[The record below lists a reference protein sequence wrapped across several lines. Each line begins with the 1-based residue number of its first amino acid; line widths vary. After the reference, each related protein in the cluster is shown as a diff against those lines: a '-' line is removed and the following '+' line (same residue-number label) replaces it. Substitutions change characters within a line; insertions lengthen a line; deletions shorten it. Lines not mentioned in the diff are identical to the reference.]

1 MELSLNTIYNREEN
15 NMSNRSVQI
24 LFTEEEFIKLE
35 QHAVRQ
41 GLTVPLY
48 IKGLVLEDNEFSQS
62 YKKLVKKVEELP
74 SGTRFTIK
82 TLFGT
87 EWTMSK
93 GIKLTLGKTY
103 FSRVQDGTISNVKA
117 EGKDSSNVMWYIKL

>member
-1 MELSLNTIYNREEN
+1 MANKSI
-15 NMSNRSVQI
+15 QI
-24 LFTEEEFIKLE
+24 LFTEEEYQKLE
-35 QHAVRQ
+35 NEAVKK

-48 IKGLVLEDNEFSQS
+48 IKGLVLQDNEFGQS
-62 YKKLVKKVEELP
+62 YKKLIGKVDQLS

-82 TLFGT
+82 SLFGT
-87 EWTMSK
+87 EWTMST

-103 FSRVQDGTISNVKA
+103 YNRVKDGTITNVRA

>member
-1 MELSLNTIYNREEN
+1 
-15 NMSNRSVQI
+15 MSNKSVQI
-24 LFTEEEFIKLE
+24 LFTKEEFNKLE
-35 QHAVRQ
+35 TEAIKY

-48 IKGLVLEDNEFSQS
+48 IKGLVLEDNEFAQN
-62 YKKLVKKVEELP
+62 YKKLIDKVEALS

-82 TLFGT
+82 AVFGT

-103 FSRVQDGTISNVKA
+103 YNRVQDGTIRNVKA

>member
-1 MELSLNTIYNREEN
+1 MENKSI
-15 NMSNRSVQI
+15 QI
-24 LFTEEEFIKLE
+24 LFTGEEFKGLE
-35 QHAVRQ
+35 EKAVQQ

-48 IKGLVLEDNEFSQS
+48 IKGIILKDNEFAQS
-62 YKKLVKKVEELP
+62 YKKLVENVNQLA

-82 TLFGT
+82 ALFGT

-103 FSRVQDGTISNVKA
+103 YNRVQDGTIKNVKA
-117 EGKDSSNVMWYIKL
+117 EGKDSSNVMWYVKL